1 VLIMDYTYKTN
12 KYKMPLLNINGV
24 MATSNLFYG
33 GFIFLYNKKQDSYNF
48 AL

>member
-1 VLIMDYTYKTN
+1 
-12 KYKMPLLNINGV
+12 MPLLDINGV
-24 MATSNLFYG
+24 TATGNLFYR